1 MGTVAY
7 HRMVIMWGSEAAMTS
22 SETIDQNPVEEQLS
36 RVHWHILR
44 GDSLRGSVA
53 SRAGT
58 LLSTNAL
65 VVAGIALAV
74 GSGTHRASVMVIVA
88 TVVTFFCV
96 FGSVTSAVLAMVSTF
111 SWNSQFPDQA
121 DSAGTIYSFVE
132 HGSGSRTFEDF
143 KQQRATESAEQILD
157 EALRELWR
165 ISQLHRD
172 RYRWLR
178 RGQRWL
184 FAAILCLLITVGLAV
199 S

>member
-1 MGTVAY
+1 
-7 HRMVIMWGSEAAMTS
+7 MTS
-22 SETIDQNPVEEQLS
+22 SETIGRDSVEEQLS

-65 VVAGIALAV
+65 VVAGIAFAV
-74 GSGTHRASVMVIVA
+74 GWGDHRPGVIVIVA
-88 TVVTFFCV
+88 TVVTFCCV
-96 FGSVTSAVLAMVSTF
+96 FGSVSSAILAMVSTF
-111 SWNSQFPDQA
+111 SWIRQYPDQL
-121 DSAGTIYSFVE
+121 DSTGTIYSFVE
-132 HGSGSRTFEDF
+132 HGSGARTFDEF
-143 KQQRATESAEQILD
+143 KAQRATESAEQILD

-178 RGQRWL
+178 RGQRCL
-184 FAAILCLLITVGLAV
+184 FAALLCLLITVGLAV

>member
-1 MGTVAY
+1 
-7 HRMVIMWGSEAAMTS
+7 MTS
-22 SETIDQNPVEEQLS
+22 SETIGRNPVEEQLS

-44 GDSLRGSVA
+44 GDALRGTVA
-53 SRAGT
+53 SRAAT

-65 VVAGIALAV
+65 VVAGIALSV
-74 GSGTHRASVMVIVA
+74 GLGNHRPGVIVIVA
-88 TVVTFFCV
+88 TAATFVCV
-96 FGSVTSAVLAMVSTF
+96 FGSVASAVLAMVSTF
-111 SWNSQFPDQA
+111 HWNRQFPDQA

-132 HGSGSRTFEDF
+132 HGSGARTFEDF

-184 FAAILCLLITVGLAV
+184 FAALFFLLITVGLAIG
-199 S
+199 

>member
-7 HRMVIMWGSEAAMTS
+7 DQMIMTRRSEAAMTS
-22 SETIDQNPVEEQLS
+22 SETVGRNPVEDQLS

-74 GSGTHRASVMVIVA
+74 GSGNHRPGVIVIVA
-88 TVVTFFCV
+88 TVATFVCV
-96 FGSVTSAVLAMVSTF
+96 FGSVTSAVLAMTSTF
-111 SWNSQFPDQA
+111 HWKRQFPDQA

-132 HGSGSRTFEDF
+132 HSGARTFEDF
-143 KQQRATESAEQILD
+143 KQQRATESTEQILD

-184 FAAILCLLITVGLAV
+184 FVALFCLLITVGFAV
-199 S
+199 G